1 MNLLKRI
8 MRIMVYFLLF
18 CALMVFTAFALN
30 RLVPLLPDNPSPAL
44 KKLKVEKPEVTPEFS
59 ATRLV
64 SDYYENEVRADS
76 LYKGKVALITGNVV
90 SVEKMPFRIHLM
102 LRLEGTDAGTVNC
115 YLKSGQREAAA
126 LLNAGERVTIKGKIE
141 GKDSRGVKVMPA
153 ELFAS
158 EYIRKWGRNRRSG
171 SFDSNNK
178 IWYDCVGFRR
188 RVLAPSHDG
197 VFHIQLTRA

>member
-8 MRIMVYFLLF
+8 MRIVVYFLLF

-30 RLVPLLPDNPSPAL
+30 RLVSLVPDNPSPAFQ
-44 KKLKVEKPEVTPEFS
+44 KKNRKVEKPEVIPKFS
-59 ATRLV
+59 STRLI

-76 LYKGKVALITGNVV
+76 LYRGKVVLITGNVV

-115 YLKSGQREAAA
+115 YLKRGQKKAAA

-141 GKDSRGVKVMPA
+141 GKDSSGVKVRPA
-153 ELFAS
+153 TIVAS
-158 EYIRKWGRNRRSG
+158 
-171 SFDSNNK
+171 SN
-178 IWYDCVGFRR
+178 
-188 RVLAPSHDG
+188 
-197 VFHIQLTRA
+197 